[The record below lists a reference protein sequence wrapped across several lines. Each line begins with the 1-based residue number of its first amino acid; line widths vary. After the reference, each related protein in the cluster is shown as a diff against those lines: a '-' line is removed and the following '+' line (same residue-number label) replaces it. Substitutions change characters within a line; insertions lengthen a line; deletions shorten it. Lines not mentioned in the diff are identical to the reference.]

1 MVGGGKQRDSRVFCC
16 ECMAPKSPRPFL
28 SSSTARMKGPCS
40 LPGTSSFQE
49 VQKSYCCLCR
59 AKEFDCGV
67 TTSLCSV
74 PNAQA

>member
-1 MVGGGKQRDSRVFCC
+1 MVGGGSRGTRESSVVS
-16 ECMAPKSPRPFL
+16 AWPQKSPRPFL